1 MDKKSKKESED
12 IREQAQ
18 NGTTLVG
25 MSTKQMQSVNEIVE
39 RSVLQME
46 KLNKQLKFQN

>member
-18 NGTTLVG
+18 NGATLVG
-25 MSTKQMQSVNEIVE
+25 MSTKQMQSV
-39 RSVLQME
+39 M
-46 KLNKQLKFQN
+46 KLLNVQFFKWRN